1 MNCFTNTLNMQ
12 LFALVLFSLLMFG
25 IAYAML
31 IHWLGD
37 RKEGY
42 TSLLVV
48 FGVLI
53 TLAGVAF
60 LSPFAALLVAA
71 AFIASGIP
79 MIVGNVLGY
88 IIRRERAI
96 QDHRIMAARSI
107 DRIDHDDFTPR
118 PFEESTGG

>member
-1 MNCFTNTLNMQ
+1 MNCSQNVINLQLFGII
-12 LFALVLFSLLMFG
+12 LFALVMFG

-60 LSPFAALLVAA
+60 ISPIAALLTTA
-71 AFIASGIP
+71 AFIASGVP
-79 MIVGNVLGY
+79 MIIGNVLGY
-88 IIRRERAI
+88 ILRRERTI
-96 QDHRIMAARSI
+96 KSHRWEAANSI
-107 DRIDHDDFTPR
+107 DRIDHDDFKPL